1 MKYSTHSDRTAL
13 RTQTHRPSH
22 IHNHHSR
29 RRNSLSAIINPVTLL
44 LAAIAI
50 IMTFSFGIRTV
61 NASDKDD
68 KTMYKYFTSITVQ
81 SDDTLWDIATRYSY
95 NEKPKNYV
103 SNIMSI
109 NNMTDETIYSGQDI
123 VIYYYSDELK
133 WCWDLSW

>member
-1 MKYSTHSDRTAL
+1 MKYSTNYDRTSL
-13 RTQTHRPSH
+13 RTQSHRSSH
-22 IHNHHSR
+22 RRNNHSK
-29 RRNSLSAIINPVTLL
+29 RRNSLTTIINPVTLF
-44 LAAIAI
+44 LAAVAI
-50 IMTFSFGIRTV
+50 IMIFSFGIRTV

-133 WCWDLSW
+133 WCNI

>member
-1 MKYSTHSDRTAL
+1 MKYSTHSERTS
-13 RTQTHRPSH
+13 HRHNHYSK
-22 IHNHHSR
+22 IHNANKHVI
-29 RRNSLSAIINPVTLL
+29 LTAVINPVTLI
-44 LAAIAI
+44 LAAVAI
-50 IMTFSFGIRTV
+50 IIIFSFGIRTV

-68 KTMYKYFTSITVQ
+68 KIMYKYFTSITVK

-103 SNIMSI
+103 NNIMSI

-133 WCWDLSW
+133 